1 MRFNTFYKIYYR
13 HRFQKASFV
22 LKIYLSLSIIVK
34 YFINLF
40 YIQKTIDVDSLAL
53 MKEHLFEKDL
63 NYLFEYFN
71 SDKGEFYV
79 NQYTQP
85 YKRKNNKITAHGYA
99 NIYEDL
105 LKSQKNRSLKILE
118 IGSFYGNAS
127 AALFFY
133 FRNSLIYSADINPD
147 MYKYKGSRLINYF
160 VNSSSRESI
169 TKNILNQNV
178 EFDIIIE
185 DASHMLKDQIIS
197 LFMLFPKIKKGGMFI
212 IEEIDFPEKREEM
225 RIGQNMPDLKTILKK
240 IQLNEDFD
248 SEYINKNEKEYLISN
263 VGSISFFKGNLNELV
278 VVTKK

>member
-22 LKIYLSLSIIVK
+22 LKIYLSLSIVVK
-34 YFINLF
+34 YLINLF
-40 YIQKTIDVDSLAL
+40 YMQQIIDIDSLAL
-53 MKEHLFEKDL
+53 KKSHFFKKDL
-63 NYLFEYFN
+63 NFLFEYFN

-99 NIYEDL
+99 KIYEDL
-105 LKSQKNRSLKILE
+105 FKSQRNKPLKILE

-160 VNSSSRESI
+160 VDSSSRESI
-169 TKNILNQNV
+169 IKNILSQNI

-197 LFMLFPKIKKGGMFI
+197 LFILFPKIKKGGLFI
-212 IEEIDFPEKREEM
+212 IEEIDFPEKKEDM
-225 RIGQNMPDLKTILKK
+225 RIGQSKPDLKTILKK
-240 IQLNEDFD
+240 IQTNEDFD
-248 SEYINKNEKEYLISN
+248 SEYVNKNEKEYLISN
-263 VGSISFFKGNLNELV
+263 VGSISFFKGNLNELA

>member
-263 VGSISFFKGNLNELV
+263 VGSISCFKGNLNELV

>member
-278 VVTKK
+278 VVVKK